1 MGLPRCGFAPSCGLS
16 LVLATWRSLPV
27 SCLQG
32 GSFVP
37 SLWEWVYLGQVAGD
51 MADASARQALEARKN
66 LNQYEDHL
74 VEMATLLTKRWA
86 TLEDTILL
94 VQRTDFDEQELRE
107 LRQFARDS
115 RIEALG
121 ESARHRVGDP
131 VEQRYKPLWDIFK
144 EMADTEIRLYDEVLK
159 ACDTHEES
167 DLTVAL
173 ATARYCVSLGE
184 QAILTMPAI
193 TRARLRQEQQTHEAN
208 RERNNTIVYGCLIAA
223 GVILLLFIACAISI
237 A

>member
-1 MGLPRCGFAPSCGLS
+1 M
-16 LVLATWRSLPV
+16 
-27 SCLQG
+27 
-32 GSFVP
+32 P
-37 SLWEWVYLGQVAGD
+37 SLWELVYLGQVVGD
-51 MADASARQALEARKN
+51 MADASAREGMAARRN
-66 LNQYEDHL
+66 LNQYEDNL
-74 VEMATLLTKRWA
+74 VEMATLLTKKWA

-94 VQRTDFDEQELRE
+94 VQRTNFDEQELRE

-131 VEQRYKPLWDIFK
+131 VDWRYRPLWDIFR
-144 EMADTEIRLYDEVLK
+144 ELADTEIRLYDEVLK
-159 ACDTHEES
+159 ACDTQEES

-193 TRARLRQEQQTHEAN
+193 TQERLR
-208 RERNNTIVYGCLIAA
+208 REKSEKAESMEKLRFGCWVAVA
-223 GVILLLFIACAISI
+223 VFLLLFTVCVISVVNTDV
-237 A
+237 

>member
-1 MGLPRCGFAPSCGLS
+1 M
-16 LVLATWRSLPV
+16 
-27 SCLQG
+27 
-32 GSFVP
+32 P
-37 SLWEWVYLGQVAGD
+37 SLWEFVYLGQVVGD
-51 MADASARQALEARKN
+51 MADDSARQALEARRN
-66 LNQYEDHL
+66 LNQYEDNL
-74 VEMATLLTKRWA
+74 VEMATILTKKWA
-86 TLEDTILL
+86 ALEDTILL
-94 VQRTDFDEQELRE
+94 VQRTNFNEEELRE

-131 VEQRYKPLWDIFK
+131 VDRRYKPLWDIFR
-144 EMADTEIRLYDEVLK
+144 EMADTEIQLYDEVLR

-193 TRARLRQEQQTHEAN
+193 TQERLEEEQATHQKN
-208 RERNNTIVYGCLIAA
+208 SQRSNKIVKVCLVITGICLFFSLCTIAIA
-223 GVILLLFIACAISI
+223 S
-237 A
+237 